1 MFLRF
6 ISWLGVG
13 FMAVLIAACNGL
25 QPSVLEP
32 TSERMAEEA
41 SQIVTIKP
49 ISPDAASAYRVGP
62 APVDT
67 VQVQAEEASNQ
78 GAAVEVLV
86 KGYLA
91 DGCTELHEVAQAR
104 DSATIRVDLLVRRKT
119 QVMCTMAVR
128 PYKFYLKLNDRLASG
143 VYQLA
148 LNNQVYPFRVN

>member
-6 ISWLGVG
+6 ISWLSMG
-13 FMAVLIAACNGL
+13 FMAVLIAACSGL
-25 QPSVLEP
+25 QPTALIPASGRP
-32 TSERMAEEA
+32 AEEA
-41 SQIVTIKP
+41 SQIATIKP
-49 ISPDAASAYRVGP
+49 ISPDAASAYRIGP

-67 VQVQAEEASNQ
+67 VQVRAEDASSQ

-91 DGCTELHEVAQAR
+91 DGCTELHEVAQTR

-128 PYKFYLKLNDRLASG
+128 PYRFYLKLNDRLTSG
-143 VYQLA
+143 AYQLA
-148 LNNQVYPFRVN
+148 LNNQVYSFRVK